1 MRYYW
6 YFIIYWIESF
16 QIDLNRMAS
25 EVIACD
31 ENSQATYDNQVF
43 LHLVFF

>member
-1 MRYYW
+1 
-6 YFIIYWIESF
+6 
-16 QIDLNRMAS
+16 MAS

-43 LHLVFF
+43 LHLVFFLEFILFDLVFFEIHLMLN